1 MKERPILF
9 SAPLASDKKS
19 EALELADHPG
29 TSFAAQEMLRRQHA
43 RIEELE
49 RGIQSAISVCNSV
62 STSIHRRVNRDGC
75 VMYLQTEEW
84 CKWAEDEVQAELRAL
99 LTKKD

>member
-9 SAPLASDKKS
+9 SAPAATDTKR

-49 RGIQSAISVCNSV
+49 RMLGRLCTRDFRSARQIDADWDEA
-62 STSIHRRVNRDGC
+62 RD
-75 VMYLQTEEW
+75 
-84 CKWAEDEVQAELRAL
+84 L
-99 LTKKD
+99 LAKKD